1 MCDNLSKCCVRV
13 LHKLSNRLTFAIRM
27 REIIFDTETTGFDPQ
42 TGDRM
47 VEIGCIEMI
56 GRVMTGE
63 TYHAYFNPQRPMP
76 AAAEQVH
83 GLSDRFLSDKPLFA
97 QKADELIAFLG
108 DSPLVAHNASFDFG
122 FLNKELEHCGRP
134 SVAMGRMIDTVALAR
149 VKHPGAKLSLDALC
163 TRYGI
168 DRSHRVKHGALL
180 DAELLAQLYIELT
193 GGRQIGLGLVEDR
206 VTQGSTHAG
215 LVSETEIPRTYR
227 EPRLHAA
234 SEMEL
239 ARHAEFIAKIK
250 DALWLEPG
258 SAL

>member
-1 MCDNLSKCCVRV
+1 
-13 LHKLSNRLTFAIRM
+13 M
-27 REIIFDTETTGFDPQ
+27 REIIFDTETTGFDPL

-56 GRVMTGE
+56 GRVMTGV
-63 TYHAYFNPQRPMP
+63 TYHAYFNPQRAMP
-76 AAAEQVH
+76 SAAEQVH

-97 QKADELIAFLG
+97 QKASELLEFLG
-108 DSPLVAHNASFDFG
+108 DSPLVAHNAGFDFG
-122 FLNKELEHCGRP
+122 FLNKELELCGHP
-134 SVAMGRMIDTVALAR
+134 HVSLDRMVDTVALAR

-193 GGRQIGLGLVEDR
+193 GGRQIGLSLVDEA
-206 VTQGSTHAG
+206 VMFAKTQIASASITR
-215 LVSETEIPRTYR
+215 PYR
-227 EPRLHAA
+227 EPRPHVASDEELVRHAA
-234 SEMEL
+234 
-239 ARHAEFIAKIK
+239 FIAQIK
-250 DALWLEPG
+250 DALWIEPK